1 MSKLVGR
8 RSVGAIAV
16 TVAAVVAVAFGATA
30 QGKTKKQFTIGIDN
44 GSGYGFPFPA
54 AEGKGVAQ
62 MAKKLGV
69 KIVANLD
76 GKNDPQKEAA
86 NVQDLIALKPDGVL
100 MMPSD
105 AAEAASL
112 VDKLSAA
119 GIKVISVHSVVGA
132 NRKIQDVYP
141 KLTALVIENEVGA
154 GATAGQMAK
163 KALPEGGKVAVVLG
177 QAGYAEVQLRL
188 QGFQQA
194 TKGTKLKIVAQQ
206 PGDWTATKGQSA
218 CQGMLSANPDISL
231 FFSESDDMGVGCAKA
246 VTNAGSKAKVIGV
259 GGSKLGMAE
268 VKKGGSYYGTI
279 CYKPYTEGQIAM
291 QRMYDDLRGKLK
303 DKAKLVFYPTPGITK
318 ANASKCVGQW

>member
-1 MSKLVGR
+1 MKRLGNRSTVVIVAFLVL
-8 RSVGAIAV
+8 
-16 TVAAVVAVAFGATA
+16 VAAAAFGATA
-30 QGKTKKQFTIGIDN
+30 QGKSQKTFTIGIDN

-62 MAKKLGV
+62 KAKKLGV

-100 MMPSD
+100 MMPAD

-132 NRKIQDVYP
+132 NRKLQDVYP

-154 GATAGQMAK
+154 GATAGKMSV
-163 KALPEGGKVAVVLG
+163 KALPRGGKVAVVLG
-177 QAGYAEVQLRL
+177 QAGYAEVGLRL
-188 QGFQQA
+188 TGFKQGIA
-194 TKGTKLKIVAQQ
+194 GSKLKLVAQQ
-206 PGDWTATKGQSA
+206 PGDWTATKGQAA
-218 CQGMLSANPDISL
+218 CQGMLSGNPDISL

-246 VTNAGSKAKVIGV
+246 VKNAGSKAKVIGM

-268 VKKGGSYYGTI
+268 IKKGGAYYGTV

-291 QRMYDDLRGKLK
+291 QRMYDNLRGVKH
-303 DKAKLVFYPTPGITK
+303 DKHKLVFYNTPGITK
-318 ANASKCVGQW
+318 ANARQCVGQW